1 MMEKYTK
8 LRCDT
13 FLVIVLTSLAF
24 CCVFSAGN
32 SKVGQ
37 NKKKNLYKRNLQN
50 TLRLRSAS
58 KCFLPDRRDFASA
71 KKRQGLRKRKRI
83 SDWLKV
89 QLQNVFSLSLFFF
102 YSVAVVLCQV
112 CTVFFFLFL
121 ILVLQYINIFTF
133 LTFPFFEITAIF
145 FNKKRKLVIFNDA
158 SAASF
163 VFNLLMNPSPREA
176 GGFFRLLQMSSLPK
190 QAENA
195 SLKSDLQVDPRISTE
210 GASERDPDPIHS

>member
-58 KCFLPDRRDFASA
+58 KCFLPDRRDFASV
-71 KKRQGLRKRKRI
+71 KKTTRTAQKKKNKRLAQ
-83 SDWLKV
+83 SSAVECFL
-89 QLQNVFSLSLFFF
+89 SLS
-102 YSVAVVLCQV
+102 
-112 CTVFFFLFL
+112 FFFLFSGCSVMPSMYCFL
-121 ILVLQYINIFTF
+121 FPIPHPGFT
-133 LTFPFFEITAIF
+133 
-145 FNKKRKLVIFNDA
+145 VY
-158 SAASF
+158 
-163 VFNLLMNPSPREA
+163 
-176 GGFFRLLQMSSLPK
+176 
-190 QAENA
+190 
-195 SLKSDLQVDPRISTE
+195 
-210 GASERDPDPIHS
+210 

>member
-58 KCFLPDRRDFASA
+58 KCFLRALTEEILRVA

-89 QLQNVFSLSLFFF
+89 QL
-102 YSVAVVLCQV
+102 
-112 CTVFFFLFL
+112 
-121 ILVLQYINIFTF
+121 
-133 LTFPFFEITAIF
+133 
-145 FNKKRKLVIFNDA
+145 
-158 SAASF
+158 
-163 VFNLLMNPSPREA
+163 
-176 GGFFRLLQMSSLPK
+176 
-190 QAENA
+190 
-195 SLKSDLQVDPRISTE
+195 
-210 GASERDPDPIHS
+210 

>member
-1 MMEKYTK
+1 M
-8 LRCDT
+8 
-13 FLVIVLTSLAF
+13 
-24 CCVFSAGN
+24 
-32 SKVGQ
+32 
-37 NKKKNLYKRNLQN
+37 
-50 TLRLRSAS
+50 
-58 KCFLPDRRDFASA
+58 
-71 KKRQGLRKRKRI
+71 
-83 SDWLKV
+83 
-89 QLQNVFSLSLFFF
+89 FSLSLFFF

-176 GGFFRLLQMSSLPK
+176 GGFFRLLPMSSLPK
-190 QAENA
+190 
-195 SLKSDLQVDPRISTE
+195 
-210 GASERDPDPIHS
+210 